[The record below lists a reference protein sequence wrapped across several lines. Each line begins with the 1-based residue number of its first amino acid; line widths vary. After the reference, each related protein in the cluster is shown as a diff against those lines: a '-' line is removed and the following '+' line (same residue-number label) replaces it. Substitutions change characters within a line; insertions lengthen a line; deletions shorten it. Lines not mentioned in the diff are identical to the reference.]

1 MCNRRRWKIKK
12 ERLRV
17 LNKITDLGYDTD
29 KKILNIKIEDLVLNN
44 DISKSDLT
52 IVVGIKKSLL
62 NKSLVTFL
70 CATEEGEK

>member
-1 MCNRRRWKIKK
+1 MTREKIKK

-29 KKILNIKIEDLVLNN
+29 KKILNIKIEELVLNN

-52 IVVGIKKSLL
+52 IVVGIKKALL

>member
-1 MCNRRRWKIKK
+1 MTRERIKK

-29 KKILNIKIEDLVLNN
+29 KKILNIKIEDLFLNN

>member
-1 MCNRRRWKIKK
+1 MTRERIKK

>member
-1 MCNRRRWKIKK
+1 MTREKIKK

>member
-1 MCNRRRWKIKK
+1 MIREKIKK

-52 IVVGIKKSLL
+52 IVVGIKKSLM

>member
-1 MCNRRRWKIKK
+1 MTREKIKK

-52 IVVGIKKSLL
+52 IEVGIKKALL

>member
-1 MCNRRRWKIKK
+1 MTREKIKK

-29 KKILNIKIEDLVLNN
+29 KKILNIKIEELVLNN

-52 IVVGIKKSLL
+52 IVVGIKKALL

-70 CATEEGEK
+70 CATEVGEK

>member
-1 MCNRRRWKIKK
+1 MTREKIKK

-52 IVVGIKKSLL
+52 IVVGIKKALL

>member
-1 MCNRRRWKIKK
+1 MTREKIKK

-52 IVVGIKKSLL
+52 TVVGIKKSLL

-70 CATEEGEK
+70 CATEEGDK

>member
-1 MCNRRRWKIKK
+1 MTRERIKK

-29 KKILNIKIEDLVLNN
+29 KKILNIKIENFILNN

>member
-1 MCNRRRWKIKK
+1 MTREKIKK

-52 IVVGIKKSLL
+52 IVVGIKKALL

-70 CATEEGEK
+70 CATEVGEK

>member
-1 MCNRRRWKIKK
+1 MTKEKIKK

>member
-1 MCNRRRWKIKK
+1 MTREKIKK
-12 ERLRV
+12 KRLRV

-29 KKILNIKIEDLVLNN
+29 KKILNVKIEDLVLNN

-62 NKSLVTFL
+62 SKSLVTFL
-70 CATEEGEK
+70 WCNKKEVKK